1 MGNTTNLHSLIHTY
15 VRYFTMASEILQNAQ
30 TLKTSEVYPLE
41 KPLPSKFENPAIR
54 KGYAEVK
61 KVDKSVLYR
70 TSNSDYGGIKPTAYD
85 MPVKYEPRTQKFSDH
100 IGKCGGADQ
109 WRSKGLNTG
118 MKQTFV
124 SGCVVGNNKP
134 VRNRLVR
141 HNAITSG
148 KMKLTDD

>member
-1 MGNTTNLHSLIHTY
+1 
-15 VRYFTMASEILQNAQ
+15 MASEILQNAQ
-30 TLKTSEVYPLE
+30 HLKTSEVYPLE

-54 KGYAEVK
+54 KGYAEIK
-61 KVDKSVLYR
+61 KVDKSILYR
-70 TSNSDYGGIKPTAYD
+70 TTNSDYGGIKPTAYD
-85 MPVKYEPRTQKFSDH
+85 MPIKYEPRTQKFSDH
-100 IGKCGGADQ
+100 IGKCGGVDQ

-118 MKQTFV
+118 MKQDFV

-148 KMKLTDD
+148 KMKLTDE